1 MYLIGTNETETFRG
15 CPCVCRCSCTV
26 QCLMPF
32 NYSNNNAEIF
42 GDSYELAG
50 GGEPQGQEVGGW

>member
-1 MYLIGTNETETFRG
+1 
-15 CPCVCRCSCTV
+15 
-26 QCLMPF
+26 MPF